1 MWGKMQARLSM
12 RSVFRV
18 AILRV
23 AIAVFLVVPSAGLS
37 HAQGQAQG
45 YPNRP
50 VRIVVPFAPGGVTD
64 VMARLLAQKLSE
76 SLGKEFFVD
85 NRAGAGGNIGTGVVA
100 SAPADGY
107 TLVLTSSSYVINPS
121 IHAKIPYDPE
131 KDLTPVTISAV
142 SPNIVTVNPSLP
154 VRSIAELIAYVR
166 QSGKASFASA
176 GVATTPHLSGEL
188 FRLSL
193 NLDMVHV
200 PFGGAGPALQ
210 SAIAGHT
217 PIAVTGLPPAVPPG
231 RAGRLRP
238 PAVPSTPRRPP
249 RPAGPAHDGGS
260 RRAGPGS
267 RADADHSG
275 AVGDT
280 EGHRRTP
287 ASRDREDR
295 RASRNKAAAGH
306 ARLRAAGEHACRLGH
321 ANQART
327 FPLGQSGARRQDR
340 GAKAVIDV

>member
-1 MWGKMQARLSM
+1 M
-12 RSVFRV
+12 RSV
-18 AILRV
+18 LRV
-23 AIAVFLVVPSAGLS
+23 AIPRVAMAVFLIVPWAGLS
-37 HAQGQAQG
+37 QAQGQGQAQG

-76 SLGKEFFVD
+76 NLGKEFFVD
-85 NRAGAGGNIGTGVVA
+85 NRAGAGGNIGTGVA
-100 SAPADGY
+100 ATAPADGY
-107 TLVLTSSSYVINPS
+107 TLVLTSSSYVINPA

-154 VRSIAELIAYVR
+154 VRSMAELIAYVR

-193 NLDMVHV
+193 DLDMVHV

-217 PIAVTGLPPAVPPG
+217 PIAFTGFPPAVPLVKAG
-231 RAGRLRP
+231 SLRALAVTSARRLAALP
-238 PAVPSTPRRPP
+238 DLPTMAEAGVPDQEAETMLIILVPAATPKDIVALLHREIAKIVALPETKQRLDTLGFEPLASTPADSATRIRQEL
-249 RPAGPAHDGGS
+249 S
-260 RRAGPGS
+260 RWAKVVR
-267 RADADHSG
+267 DAKI
-275 AVGDT
+275 AVQN
-280 EGHRRTP
+280 P
-287 ASRDREDR
+287 
-295 RASRNKAAAGH
+295 
-306 ARLRAAGEHACRLGH
+306 
-321 ANQART
+321 
-327 FPLGQSGARRQDR
+327 
-340 GAKAVIDV
+340 

>member
-1 MWGKMQARLSM
+1 M
-12 RSVFRV
+12 RSV
-18 AILRV
+18 LRV
-23 AIAVFLVVPSAGLS
+23 TLAVFLIAASAGLS
-37 HAQGQAQG
+37 HAQGQAQAQG

-76 SLGKEFFVD
+76 NLGKEFFVD
-85 NRAGAGGNIGTGVVA
+85 NRAGAGGNIGTGVA
-100 SAPADGY
+100 ATAPADGY
-107 TLVLTSSSYVINPS
+107 TLVLTSSSYVINPA

-193 NLDMVHV
+193 DLDMVHV

-217 PIAVTGLPPAVPPG
+217 PIAFTGFPPAVPLVKAG
-231 RAGRLRP
+231 SLRALAVTSARRLATLP
-238 PAVPSTPRRPP
+238 DLPTMAEAGVPDQEAETMLIILVPSATPKEIVALLHREIARIIALPEIKQ
-249 RPAGPAHDGGS
+249 RL
-260 RRAGPGS
+260 
-267 RADADHSG
+267 
-275 AVGDT
+275 DT
-280 EGHRRTP
+280 LGFEPLASTP
-287 ASRDREDR
+287 ADSATRIRQELSRW
-295 RASRNKAAAGH
+295 
-306 ARLRAAGEHACRLGH
+306 
-321 ANQART
+321 
-327 FPLGQSGARRQDR
+327 
-340 GAKAVIDV
+340 AKVVRDAKITVQNP

>member
-1 MWGKMQARLSM
+1 MALAGCLI
-12 RSVFRV
+12 V
-18 AILRV
+18 L
-23 AIAVFLVVPSAGLS
+23 SAGLS
-37 HAQGQAQG
+37 HAQGQGQAQG

-76 SLGKEFFVD
+76 NLGKEFFVD
-85 NRAGAGGNIGTGVVA
+85 NRAGAGGNIGTGVA
-100 SAPADGY
+100 ATAPADGY
-107 TLVLTSSSYVINPS
+107 TLVLTSSSYVINPA

-154 VRSIAELIAYVR
+154 VRSISELIAYVR

-193 NLDMVHV
+193 DLDMVHV

-217 PIAVTGLPPAVPPG
+217 PIAFTGFPPAVPLVKAG
-231 RAGRLRP
+231 SLRALAVTSARRLAALP
-238 PAVPSTPRRPP
+238 DLPTMAEAGVPDQEAETMLIILVPAATPKDIVALLHREIAKIVALPETKQRLDTLGFEPLASTPADSATRIRQEL
-249 RPAGPAHDGGS
+249 S
-260 RRAGPGS
+260 RWAKVVR
-267 RADADHSG
+267 DAKI
-275 AVGDT
+275 AVQN
-280 EGHRRTP
+280 P
-287 ASRDREDR
+287 
-295 RASRNKAAAGH
+295 
-306 ARLRAAGEHACRLGH
+306 
-321 ANQART
+321 
-327 FPLGQSGARRQDR
+327 
-340 GAKAVIDV
+340 

>member
-1 MWGKMQARLSM
+1 M
-12 RSVFRV
+12 RSVLRL
-18 AILRV
+18 ALLRV
-23 AIAVFLVVPSAGLS
+23 ALAVFLIVPSASLS

-76 SLGKEFFVD
+76 NLGKEFFVD
-85 NRAGAGGNIGTGVVA
+85 NRAGAGGNIGTGVA
-100 SAPADGY
+100 ATAPADGY
-107 TLVLTSSSYVINPS
+107 TLVLTSSSYVINPA

-131 KDLTPVTISAV
+131 RDLTPVTISAV

-193 NLDMVHV
+193 DLDMVHV

-217 PIAVTGLPPAVPPG
+217 PIAFTGFPPAVPLVKAG
-231 RAGRLRP
+231 SLRALVVTSARRLAALP
-238 PAVPSTPRRPP
+238 DLPTMAEAGVADQEAETMLIILVPSATPKDIVALLHREIARIIALPET
-249 RPAGPAHDGGS
+249 RQ
-260 RRAGPGS
+260 RL
-267 RADADHSG
+267 
-275 AVGDT
+275 DT
-280 EGHRRTP
+280 LGFEPLASTP
-287 ASRDREDR
+287 ADSATRIRQELSRWAKVVRE
-295 RASRNKAAAGH
+295 
-306 ARLRAAGEHACRLGH
+306 
-321 ANQART
+321 
-327 FPLGQSGARRQDR
+327 
-340 GAKAVIDV
+340 AKIAVQNP